1 MNYYER
7 YKKQILERTEKE
19 QLTTEYIKETT
30 ERLDYYL
37 SKRKI
42 TQEQYDELITLMNP
56 NEN

>member
-7 YKKQILERTEKE
+7 YKKQILERTERE
-19 QLTTEYIKETT
+19 QLTNEYIEETT

-42 TQEQYDELITLMNP
+42 TQAQYDELITLLNA
-56 NEN
+56 ND

>member
-1 MNYYER
+1 MNYYGR

-19 QLTTEYIKETT
+19 QLTTEYIEETT

>member
-7 YKKQILERTEKE
+7 YKKLILDKIVNEE
-19 QLTTEYIKETT
+19 LTQDFIAQTT

-37 SKRKI
+37 RKKKL

-56 NEN
+56 NG